1 MSVSLSS
8 VVLSLNEQD
17 KEQLQLAGFPSSA
30 LSDSIEAAPSCSTF
44 SYKLRHPVSCLAHLL
59 PP

>member
-17 KEQLQLAGFPSSA
+17 KEQLQLTGFPSSA

-44 SYKLRHPVSCLAHLL
+44 SYKLPHPVSCLSHLL